1 MLFDN
6 SNKSISSEYW
16 EDDNIKETTNGK
28 NDHNYVK
35 TGNSKIT
42 IKKESKQSIKSL
54 VNKLF
59 NKNDDKFLSKDEQID
74 TLMKMYKDL
83 ETQNKE
89 LRDNQDKTER
99 QKQREFIMNND
110 YANKPIINGKSTIS
124 DEDNRKVKSWQKK
137 GALNK
142 SEKNSIKGRS
152 KSPVFWK
159 TPM

>member
-6 SNKSISSEYW
+6 SNKSISSEEEYW

-42 IKKESKQSIKSL
+42 IKKDSKQSIKSL

-59 NKNDDKFLSKDEQID
+59 NKNDDKILSKDEQID

-83 ETQNKE
+83 ETQN
-89 LRDNQDKTER
+89 
-99 QKQREFIMNND
+99 
-110 YANKPIINGKSTIS
+110 NKPIINGMSKSTIS
-124 DEDNRKVKSWQKK
+124 DEDNRKVKSWQTRE
-137 GALNK
+137 ALN
-142 SEKNSIKGRS
+142 
-152 KSPVFWK
+152 
-159 TPM
+159 

>member
-6 SNKSISSEYW
+6 SNKSISSEEEYW

-42 IKKESKQSIKSL
+42 IKKDSKQSIKSL

-59 NKNDDKFLSKDEQID
+59 NKNYDKILSKDEQID

-99 QKQREFIMNND
+99 QKQREFIMNN
-110 YANKPIINGKSTIS
+110 
-124 DEDNRKVKSWQKK
+124 V
-137 GALNK
+137 
-142 SEKNSIKGRS
+142 
-152 KSPVFWK
+152 
-159 TPM
+159 